1 MDDYDVSV
9 PVLDLDN
16 SDDNTVQQYHA
27 ELVDF
32 LTKNPDMRKAAQHS
46 LQQGLWAGGS
56 AVAGGLLFGPV
67 GGMVGGI
74 AGSIIGLARSQEKG
88 GYDGIVQ
95 QLGKLQA
102 VRRNRLVTAVWNIV
116 QQQQQ
121 PSTTTTSTTTSES
134 SRSNNAATT
143 TTTTIISP
151 KRFRSVLVELAAQP
165 RVREQIWKVCM
176 DIANDNISSNNATA
190 SSDEYSSAS
199 ATVLTS
205 D

>member
-1 MDDYDVSV
+1 MDDYDISV
-9 PVLDLDN
+9 PVMDIDH
-16 SDDNTVQQYHA
+16 DDNAVQQYHA
-27 ELVDF
+27 ELMDF
-32 LTKNPDMRKAAQHS
+32 LTNNPDMRTAAQHS

-74 AGSIIGLARSQEKG
+74 AGSIIGFARSQENG
-88 GYDGIVQ
+88 GYDGMVQ
-95 QLGKLQA
+95 QLSKLHA

-121 PSTTTTSTTTSES
+121 PSTSTSSTTTNES
-134 SRSNNAATT
+134 SRNADAAAATV
-143 TTTTIISP
+143 ISP
-151 KRFRSVLVELAAQP
+151 ERFRTVLVELAAQP

-176 DIANDNISSNNATA
+176 DVVNDNNNNNTA
-190 SSDEYSSAS
+190 DEYSSTS

-205 D
+205 E